1 MMIWEG
7 YNLSKG
13 VNKNT
18 YLILSE
24 LNCALV
30 GWLDRREKE
39 GGRESKGRECVANC
53 WGIHAVGRVPTAGVL
68 SPVGVGPGAIPDP
81 TLIPPPIPSRHPQRA
96 KEVVKKLVSTYLRSF
111 SQAKSC

>member
-1 MMIWEG
+1 MMMIWEG

-39 GGRESKGRECVANC
+39 GGGKAKGESVWRIAGEYMR
-53 WGIHAVGRVPTAGVL
+53 WVGCRGPFPSGSGTRCDTRSHFNPTTYPVPA
-68 SPVGVGPGAIPDP
+68 SPAC
-81 TLIPPPIPSRHPQRA
+81 QRGG
-96 KEVVKKLVSTYLRSF
+96 KKN
-111 SQAKSC
+111 

>member
-1 MMIWEG
+1 MMMMIWEG

-53 WGIHAVGRVPTAGVL
+53 WGIHAVGRVPGSFPQWEWDQVRY
-68 SPVGVGPGAIPDP
+68 
-81 TLIPPPIPSRHPQRA
+81 PIP
-96 KEVVKKLVSTYLRSF
+96 L
-111 SQAKSC
+111 